1 MLGELTNPM
10 NMKKALQTIFSAI
23 ALTATLVV
31 ASSCISDPSVSK
43 KRGVVK
49 DFSVNKGNEKGC
61 GKDFL
66 IYSPPFDTCTN
77 ICTPGTAT
85 KAGYHQAT
93 VTELATVKL
102 ELIENNDTKL
112 LTIVNGSK
120 NICAPDIVE
129 EKRPTNA
136 IDINSDFCSCINGK
150 SDIINNC
157 DSFCSMK
164 TPSDQPT
171 LYVNTT
177 VGPEIALNTKLGNL
191 NNWCTVQLEKDE
203 VRPKCYVS
211 ATDGLNTLNLP
222 VNTAE
227 GSNSFNVN
235 ILSLAK
241 NRTWVLKLIE
251 TQSGSNAQSK
261 EFQIRRKDQPSE
273 TPVVTG
279 ALKVMPINQYTCMT
293 YGGKVDPAGN
303 IIRTTFARI
312 FYYFAASDTPTPMAP
327 PAGSNQ
333 SQIVCHD
340 EQIHPYPDS
349 AEFNRLEL
357 IPQAFAMWDKSDSR
371 FVAKSENG
379 GKLTINKMLEDE
391 LSSQF
396 NINGSTIDLFRL
408 LSYPNRPTT
417 ATNSSAN
424 VPLGYIMVPFFDTV
438 TQKTYCPTT
447 THFTGNQPLMNLLG
461 KYMDDTEG
469 VYLAEKEAE
478 TVLDGAGQK
487 TIYGTMFV
495 RESTL
500 KSYAFYMENSLKIRA
515 NANTM
520 NSKTIYF
527 YWPVSETADPLASGG
542 RKLFTVRTPG
552 TLNGNVPTGQATNE
566 PTTDKRIGCVPKS

>member
-1 MLGELTNPM
+1 MI
-10 NMKKALQTIFSAI
+10 KKKGLQTIFSTLFI
-23 ALTATLVV
+23 VATLIV
-31 ASSCISDPSVSK
+31 ASSCIQDPSVSK
-43 KRGVVK
+43 KRGIVK
-49 DFSVNKGNEKGC
+49 DFSVIKGNEKGC

-66 IYSPPFDTCTN
+66 VYAPPYDTCTN

-85 KAGYHQAT
+85 KAGFHLASL
-93 VTELATVKL
+93 TELSTIKQ
-102 ELIENNDTKL
+102 ELIEENNTAL
-112 LTIVNGSK
+112 LNIVNGSK
-120 NICAPDIVE
+120 NICAPDILE
-129 EKRPTNA
+129 EVRPTNA

-157 DSFCSMK
+157 DSFCASK
-164 TPSDQPT
+164 NPSDQPI

-191 NNWCTVQLEKDE
+191 SNWCTTQLPNDE
-203 VRPKCYVS
+203 IKPKCYVS
-211 ATDGLNTLNLP
+211 ATDGVNTMSLP
-222 VNTAE
+222 VNIAD

-251 TQSGSNAQSK
+251 SQSGSNAQSK

-273 TPVVTG
+273 TVIVTG
-279 ALKVMPINQYTCMT
+279 ALKVSPINQYTCMT

-312 FYYFAASDTPTPMAP
+312 FYYFAANDTPTPIAP
-327 PAGSNQ
+327 PSGTNQ

-340 EQIHPYPDS
+340 EQLNPYPDS
-349 AEFNRLEL
+349 VEFNRLEL
-357 IPQAFAMWDKSDSR
+357 VPQAFAMWDKSDSR
-371 FVAKSENG
+371 FVAKAENG

-396 NINGSTIDLFRL
+396 NINGSSIDLFRL

-417 ATNSSAN
+417 STTTSSN
-424 VPLGYIMVPFFDTV
+424 VPLGYIMIPFYDTA
-438 TQKTYCPTT
+438 TQKSYCPTT
-447 THFTGNQPLMNLLG
+447 TNFTGNQPLMNLLG
-461 KYMDDTEG
+461 KYMDDTEA

-478 TVLDGAGQK
+478 TVADGAGQK

-500 KSYAFYMENSLKIRA
+500 KSYAFYIENGLKIKA
-515 NANTM
+515 NANSM

-527 YWPVSETADPLASGG
+527 YWPVSVTADPLASGG
-542 RKLFTVRTPG
+542 RKIFTVRTPG
-552 TLNGNVPTGQATNE
+552 TLNGSVPTGQATNE
-566 PTTDKRIGCVPKS
+566 PTSDKRIGCIPKS